1 MCFPSQYCCP
11 WAKPCSGFSIGGQV
25 LRPKFERRNEN
36 EFEAYID
43 KDQAKFILVLDL
55 RVCYCPHVLM
65 IRIRS
70 SYFSPKPKGSSLISE
85 KKNVQ
90 WNRLHEGCIPLQLP
104 EGRHTLVDGPIKRYP
119 GLQIY
124 DTDSPVQY
132 REPSLRP
139 FSGELGSPQLTK
151 AWEKQWT

>member
-11 WAKPCSGFSIGGQV
+11 WAKPYSGFSIGGQV
-25 LRPKFERRNEN
+25 LRPKFERREEN
-36 EFEAYID
+36 DFGVYID

-55 RVCYCPHVLM
+55 RMCYCLPVLM
-65 IRIRS
+65 ISIWS
-70 SYFSPKPKGSSLISE
+70 SFFSPKPKSSSLISE
-85 KKNVQ
+85 KKVQ
-90 WNRLHEGCIPLQLP
+90 WNCLHEGCIPLQLP
-104 EGRHTLVDGPIKRYP
+104 EGRHTLVDGPIKRYL

-132 REPSLRP
+132 REPSFCP

-151 AWEKQWT
+151 A